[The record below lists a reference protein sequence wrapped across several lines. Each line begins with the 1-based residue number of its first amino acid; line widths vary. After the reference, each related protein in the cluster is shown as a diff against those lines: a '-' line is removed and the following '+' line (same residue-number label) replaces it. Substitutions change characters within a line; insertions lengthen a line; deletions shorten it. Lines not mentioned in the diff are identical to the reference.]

1 MTAKPL
7 IRIVDDDEALTAS
20 SAMLLEAMG
29 WDVAVWHSGGAFLDE
44 ANLMRP
50 GCLVLDVHMPGL
62 TGLDVQAE
70 LERRGSNLPI
80 IFLSAHGSIQIAVH
94 VMRHG
99 AVDFLEKPVEPM
111 TLVQRVAQC
120 VTASLSAKA
129 DDAAADEVRRRFD
142 RLTPREREVIDGV
155 LKNAPNKIIARTLG
169 IELSTVKMH
178 RANAFAKLIR
188 PGNSSRWRTRPASFR
203 PRRLRPKVPIRRHS
217 ERPLRSFPML
227 RRTLLSSLLQTALL
241 GAAGGFGFAPSKAAA
256 RNNARPAPVE
266 EGEADLVIVGSGA
279 AGLSAGLAALEAGVR
294 KVVILE
300 KAAIAGG
307 HTMLASGS
315 VSAVFGADVDKLIDA
330 MLTAGAGE
338 NNPALVET
346 LARQSG
352 AAFEWL
358 AEHGVNWMKT
368 PYRAVGSP
376 GAWSYSTGS
385 AQAGYDYV
393 QCLNRAYHRLG
404 GRILYRTSASSL
416 LFAAAESMDG
426 QARSAVAGIFAE
438 RPQGPMLLIR
448 TPAVIIAA
456 GGFTANRAMI
466 AAFRPD
472 IDPQTPTTAN
482 PRGELLDGS
491 TGDGILMAQAAGAK
505 LADMSAV
512 EVVPFTG
519 GRLTDFVGGDVWL
532 NAEGRRFVSEGETFD
547 VIRSAVEAQPE
558 GRLWVVSDVKSNKGA
573 TLPVKLMSGTVASA
587 ESLEALAKAL
597 QVPFTT
603 LRASIDRWNQ
613 SVKSGWD
620 QDFNRPMP
628 AQAQTIDT
636 PPFYYG
642 EERFSIHY
650 TSGGIAISPKAQV
663 LDRDDHPIP
672 GLYAAGETTGGV
684 HGRTRLGGCAL
695 TDCFVF
701 GRIAGTQAAL
711 RSQKNL
717 RPR

>member
-1 MTAKPL
+1 MSFTLRPFASAALLLSMAGLCAGTLLAAEQTEPSEASAVRARPLVLGVVETAEPSFDDNTVRPVLKAMQSAAPGTQIDVVRLSSATFEVAVAQLKPDL
-7 IRIVDDDEALTAS
+7 VISPAADFLRIVDS
-20 SAMLLEAMG
+20 I
-29 WDVAVWHSGGAFLDE
+29 GA
-44 ANLMRP
+44 
-50 GCLVLDVHMPGL
+50 H
-62 TGLDVQAE
+62 
-70 LERRGSNLPI
+70 PI
-80 IFLSAHGSIQIAVH
+80 GT
-94 VMRHG
+94 R
-99 AVDFLEKPVEPM
+99 K
-111 TLVQRVAQC
+111 TKY
-120 VTASLSAKA
+120 AKH
-129 DDAAADEVRRRFD
+129 
-142 RLTPREREVIDGV
+142 PS
-155 LKNAPNKIIARTLG
+155 K
-169 IELSTVKMH
+169 S
-178 RANAFAKLIR
+178 
-188 PGNSSRWRTRPASFR
+188 
-203 PRRLRPKVPIRRHS
+203 
-217 ERPLRSFPML
+217 
-227 RRTLLSSLLQTALL
+227 
-241 GAAGGFGFAPSKAAA
+241 AGG
-256 RNNARPAPVE
+256 
-266 EGEADLVIVGSGA
+266 
-279 AGLSAGLAALEAGVR
+279 
-294 KVVILE
+294 
-300 KAAIAGG
+300 
-307 HTMLASGS
+307 
-315 VSAVFGADVDKLIDA
+315 
-330 MLTAGAGE
+330 
-338 NNPALVET
+338 
-346 LARQSG
+346 
-352 AAFEWL
+352 
-358 AEHGVNWMKT
+358 
-368 PYRAVGSP
+368 
-376 GAWSYSTGS
+376 
-385 AQAGYDYV
+385 
-393 QCLNRAYHRLG
+393 
-404 GRILYRTSASSL
+404 
-416 LFAAAESMDG
+416 
-426 QARSAVAGIFAE
+426 
-438 RPQGPMLLIR
+438 
-448 TPAVIIAA
+448 AVIIAA

-505 LADMSAV
+505 LVDMSAV

-701 GRIAGTQAAL
+701 GRIAGKEAAL
-711 RSQKNL
+711 RSQKSL

>member
-1 MTAKPL
+1 
-7 IRIVDDDEALTAS
+7 
-20 SAMLLEAMG
+20 
-29 WDVAVWHSGGAFLDE
+29 
-44 ANLMRP
+44 
-50 GCLVLDVHMPGL
+50 
-62 TGLDVQAE
+62 
-70 LERRGSNLPI
+70 
-80 IFLSAHGSIQIAVH
+80 
-94 VMRHG
+94 
-99 AVDFLEKPVEPM
+99 
-111 TLVQRVAQC
+111 
-120 VTASLSAKA
+120 
-129 DDAAADEVRRRFD
+129 
-142 RLTPREREVIDGV
+142 
-155 LKNAPNKIIARTLG
+155 
-169 IELSTVKMH
+169 
-178 RANAFAKLIR
+178 
-188 PGNSSRWRTRPASFR
+188 
-203 PRRLRPKVPIRRHS
+203 
-217 ERPLRSFPML
+217 ML

-241 GAAGGFGFAPSKAAA
+241 GAAGGIGFAPGKAAA
-256 RNNARPAPVE
+256 RNNARSAPVE
-266 EGEADLVIVGSGA
+266 ECEADLVIVGSGA

-416 LFAAAESMDG
+416 LFAAAESLDG
-426 QARSAVAGIFAE
+426 HARSAVAGIFAE
-438 RPQGPMLLIR
+438 RPAGPMLLIR

-505 LADMSAV
+505 LVDMSAV

-532 NAEGRRFVSEGETFD
+532 NAEAAASSPKVKPLML
-547 VIRSAVEAQPE
+547 SAALS
-558 GRLWVVSDVKSNKGA
+558 RL
-573 TLPVKLMSGTVASA
+573 
-587 ESLEALAKAL
+587 
-597 QVPFTT
+597 
-603 LRASIDRWNQ
+603 
-613 SVKSGWD
+613 
-620 QDFNRPMP
+620 
-628 AQAQTIDT
+628 
-636 PPFYYG
+636 
-642 EERFSIHY
+642 
-650 TSGGIAISPKAQV
+650 SPKAGC
-663 LDRDDHPIP
+663 
-672 GLYAAGETTGGV
+672 GLF
-684 HGRTRLGGCAL
+684 L
-695 TDCFVF
+695 TS
-701 GRIAGTQAAL
+701 RAIRAR
-711 RSQKNL
+711 RS
-717 RPR
+717 PSS

>member
-1 MTAKPL
+1 
-7 IRIVDDDEALTAS
+7 
-20 SAMLLEAMG
+20 
-29 WDVAVWHSGGAFLDE
+29 
-44 ANLMRP
+44 
-50 GCLVLDVHMPGL
+50 
-62 TGLDVQAE
+62 
-70 LERRGSNLPI
+70 
-80 IFLSAHGSIQIAVH
+80 
-94 VMRHG
+94 
-99 AVDFLEKPVEPM
+99 
-111 TLVQRVAQC
+111 
-120 VTASLSAKA
+120 
-129 DDAAADEVRRRFD
+129 
-142 RLTPREREVIDGV
+142 
-155 LKNAPNKIIARTLG
+155 
-169 IELSTVKMH
+169 
-178 RANAFAKLIR
+178 
-188 PGNSSRWRTRPASFR
+188 
-203 PRRLRPKVPIRRHS
+203 
-217 ERPLRSFPML
+217 ML

-241 GAAGGFGFAPSKAAA
+241 GAAGGFGFAPGEAAA
-256 RNNARPAPVE
+256 RHDARPAPVE
-266 EGEADLVIVGSGA
+266 EDEADLVIVGSGA

-307 HTMLASGS
+307 HTILASGS
-315 VSAVFGADVDKLIDA
+315 VTAVFGADVDW
-330 MLTAGAGE
+330 
-338 NNPALVET
+338 V
-346 LARQSG
+346 
-352 AAFEWL
+352 
-358 AEHGVNWMKT
+358 KT

-416 LFAAAESMDG
+416 LFAPAESADG

-438 RPQGPMLLIR
+438 RPAGPMLLIR

-597 QVPFTT
+597 QVPFAT

-711 RSQKNL
+711 RSQKSL

>member
-44 ANLMRP
+44 ADLMRP
-50 GCLVLDVHMPGL
+50 GCLVLDVRMPGL

-80 IFLSAHGSIQIAVH
+80 LFLSAHGSIQMAVH

-120 VTASLSAKA
+120 VTASLSA
-129 DDAAADEVRRRFD
+129 
-142 RLTPREREVIDGV
+142 
-155 LKNAPNKIIARTLG
+155 
-169 IELSTVKMH
+169 
-178 RANAFAKLIR
+178 
-188 PGNSSRWRTRPASFR
+188 
-203 PRRLRPKVPIRRHS
+203 
-217 ERPLRSFPML
+217 
-227 RRTLLSSLLQTALL
+227 
-241 GAAGGFGFAPSKAAA
+241 
-256 RNNARPAPVE
+256 
-266 EGEADLVIVGSGA
+266 
-279 AGLSAGLAALEAGVR
+279 
-294 KVVILE
+294 
-300 KAAIAGG
+300 AAIAGG

-416 LFAAAESMDG
+416 LFAAAESLDG
-426 QARSAVAGIFAE
+426 HARSAVAGIFAE
-438 RPQGPMLLIR
+438 RPEGPMLLIR

-505 LADMSAV
+505 LVDMSAV

-701 GRIAGTQAAL
+701 GRIAGKEAAL
-711 RSQKNL
+711 RSHKSL

>member
-1 MTAKPL
+1 
-7 IRIVDDDEALTAS
+7 
-20 SAMLLEAMG
+20 
-29 WDVAVWHSGGAFLDE
+29 
-44 ANLMRP
+44 
-50 GCLVLDVHMPGL
+50 
-62 TGLDVQAE
+62 
-70 LERRGSNLPI
+70 
-80 IFLSAHGSIQIAVH
+80 
-94 VMRHG
+94 
-99 AVDFLEKPVEPM
+99 
-111 TLVQRVAQC
+111 
-120 VTASLSAKA
+120 
-129 DDAAADEVRRRFD
+129 
-142 RLTPREREVIDGV
+142 
-155 LKNAPNKIIARTLG
+155 
-169 IELSTVKMH
+169 
-178 RANAFAKLIR
+178 
-188 PGNSSRWRTRPASFR
+188 
-203 PRRLRPKVPIRRHS
+203 
-217 ERPLRSFPML
+217 ML

-241 GAAGGFGFAPSKAAA
+241 GAAGGFGFAPGEAAA
-256 RNNARPAPVE
+256 RHDARPAPVE
-266 EGEADLVIVGSGA
+266 EDEADLVIVGSGA

-307 HTMLASGS
+307 HTILASGS
-315 VSAVFGADVDKLIDA
+315 VTAVFGADVDKLIDA
-330 MLTAGAGE
+330 MLKAGAGE

-352 AAFEWL
+352 AAFQWL
-358 AEHGVNWMKT
+358 AEHGVNWVKT
-368 PYRAVGSP
+368 PY
-376 GAWSYSTGS
+376 
-385 AQAGYDYV
+385 
-393 QCLNRAYHRLG
+393 RAYHRLG

-416 LFAAAESMDG
+416 LFAPAESADG

-438 RPQGPMLLIR
+438 RPAGPMLLIR

-597 QVPFTT
+597 QVPFAT

-711 RSQKNL
+711 RSQKSL

>member
-1 MTAKPL
+1 
-7 IRIVDDDEALTAS
+7 
-20 SAMLLEAMG
+20 
-29 WDVAVWHSGGAFLDE
+29 
-44 ANLMRP
+44 
-50 GCLVLDVHMPGL
+50 
-62 TGLDVQAE
+62 
-70 LERRGSNLPI
+70 
-80 IFLSAHGSIQIAVH
+80 
-94 VMRHG
+94 
-99 AVDFLEKPVEPM
+99 
-111 TLVQRVAQC
+111 
-120 VTASLSAKA
+120 
-129 DDAAADEVRRRFD
+129 
-142 RLTPREREVIDGV
+142 
-155 LKNAPNKIIARTLG
+155 
-169 IELSTVKMH
+169 
-178 RANAFAKLIR
+178 
-188 PGNSSRWRTRPASFR
+188 
-203 PRRLRPKVPIRRHS
+203 
-217 ERPLRSFPML
+217 ML

-241 GAAGGFGFAPSKAAA
+241 GAAGGIGFAPGKAAA
-256 RNNARPAPVE
+256 RNNARSAPVE
-266 EGEADLVIVGSGA
+266 ECEADLVIVGSGA

-385 AQAGYDYV
+385 ALAGYDYV

-416 LFAAAESMDG
+416 LFAAAESLDG
-426 QARSAVAGIFAE
+426 HARSAVAGIFAE
-438 RPQGPMLLIR
+438 RPEGPMLLIR

-482 PRGELLDGS
+482 PRGLRH
-491 TGDGILMAQAAGAK
+491 QN
-505 LADMSAV
+505 AV

-701 GRIAGTQAAL
+701 GRIAGKEAAL
-711 RSQKNL
+711 RSHKSL

>member
-1 MTAKPL
+1 
-7 IRIVDDDEALTAS
+7 
-20 SAMLLEAMG
+20 
-29 WDVAVWHSGGAFLDE
+29 
-44 ANLMRP
+44 
-50 GCLVLDVHMPGL
+50 
-62 TGLDVQAE
+62 
-70 LERRGSNLPI
+70 
-80 IFLSAHGSIQIAVH
+80 
-94 VMRHG
+94 
-99 AVDFLEKPVEPM
+99 
-111 TLVQRVAQC
+111 
-120 VTASLSAKA
+120 
-129 DDAAADEVRRRFD
+129 
-142 RLTPREREVIDGV
+142 
-155 LKNAPNKIIARTLG
+155 
-169 IELSTVKMH
+169 
-178 RANAFAKLIR
+178 
-188 PGNSSRWRTRPASFR
+188 
-203 PRRLRPKVPIRRHS
+203 
-217 ERPLRSFPML
+217 ML

-241 GAAGGFGFAPSKAAA
+241 GAAGGIGFAPGKAAA
-256 RNNARPAPVE
+256 RNNARSAPVE
-266 EGEADLVIVGSGA
+266 ECEADLVIVGSGA

-385 AQAGYDYV
+385 AQAE
-393 QCLNRAYHRLG
+393 
-404 GRILYRTSASSL
+404 SL
-416 LFAAAESMDG
+416 DG
-426 QARSAVAGIFAE
+426 HARSAVAGIFAE
-438 RPQGPMLLIR
+438 RPEGPMLLIR

-505 LADMSAV
+505 LVDMSAV

-701 GRIAGTQAAL
+701 GRIAGKEAAL
-711 RSQKNL
+711 RSHKSL

>member
-1 MTAKPL
+1 
-7 IRIVDDDEALTAS
+7 
-20 SAMLLEAMG
+20 
-29 WDVAVWHSGGAFLDE
+29 
-44 ANLMRP
+44 
-50 GCLVLDVHMPGL
+50 
-62 TGLDVQAE
+62 
-70 LERRGSNLPI
+70 
-80 IFLSAHGSIQIAVH
+80 
-94 VMRHG
+94 
-99 AVDFLEKPVEPM
+99 
-111 TLVQRVAQC
+111 
-120 VTASLSAKA
+120 
-129 DDAAADEVRRRFD
+129 
-142 RLTPREREVIDGV
+142 
-155 LKNAPNKIIARTLG
+155 
-169 IELSTVKMH
+169 
-178 RANAFAKLIR
+178 
-188 PGNSSRWRTRPASFR
+188 
-203 PRRLRPKVPIRRHS
+203 
-217 ERPLRSFPML
+217 ML

-241 GAAGGFGFAPSKAAA
+241 GAAGGFGFAPGEAKA
-256 RNNARPAPVE
+256 RNDARPAPVE
-266 EGEADLVIVGSGA
+266 EDEADLVIVGSGA

-315 VSAVFGADVDKLIDA
+315 VTAVFGADVDKLIDA
-330 MLTAGAGE
+330 MLKAGAGE

-358 AEHGVNWMKT
+358 AEHGVNWVKT

-416 LFAAAESMDG
+416 LFA
-426 QARSAVAGIFAE
+426 
-438 RPQGPMLLIR
+438 
-448 TPAVIIAA
+448 PAVIIAA

-711 RSQKNL
+711 RSQKSL

>member
-44 ANLMRP
+44 ADLMRP
-50 GCLVLDVHMPGL
+50 GCLVLDVRMPGL

-80 IFLSAHGSIQIAVH
+80 LFLSAHGSIQMAVH

-169 IELSTVKMH
+169 IELSTVSRH
-178 RANAFAKLIR
+178 RFVR
-188 PGNSSRWRTRPASFR
+188 GVCSRKFR
-203 PRRLRPKVPIRRHS
+203 CAGILNGFSI
-217 ERPLRSFPML
+217 FPML

-241 GAAGGFGFAPSKAAA
+241 GAAGGIGSAPGKAAA
-256 RNNARPAPVE
+256 RNNARSAPVE
-266 EGEADLVIVGSGA
+266 ECEADLVIVGSGA

-416 LFAAAESMDG
+416 LFAAAESLDG
-426 QARSAVAGIFAE
+426 HARSAVAGIFAE
-438 RPQGPMLLIR
+438 RPEGPMLLIR

-505 LADMSAV
+505 LVDMSAV

-701 GRIAGTQAAL
+701 GRIAGKEAAL
-711 RSQKNL
+711 RSHKSL

>member
-1 MTAKPL
+1 
-7 IRIVDDDEALTAS
+7 
-20 SAMLLEAMG
+20 
-29 WDVAVWHSGGAFLDE
+29 
-44 ANLMRP
+44 
-50 GCLVLDVHMPGL
+50 
-62 TGLDVQAE
+62 
-70 LERRGSNLPI
+70 
-80 IFLSAHGSIQIAVH
+80 
-94 VMRHG
+94 
-99 AVDFLEKPVEPM
+99 
-111 TLVQRVAQC
+111 
-120 VTASLSAKA
+120 
-129 DDAAADEVRRRFD
+129 
-142 RLTPREREVIDGV
+142 
-155 LKNAPNKIIARTLG
+155 
-169 IELSTVKMH
+169 
-178 RANAFAKLIR
+178 
-188 PGNSSRWRTRPASFR
+188 
-203 PRRLRPKVPIRRHS
+203 
-217 ERPLRSFPML
+217 
-227 RRTLLSSLLQTALL
+227 
-241 GAAGGFGFAPSKAAA
+241 
-256 RNNARPAPVE
+256 
-266 EGEADLVIVGSGA
+266 
-279 AGLSAGLAALEAGVR
+279 
-294 KVVILE
+294 
-300 KAAIAGG
+300 
-307 HTMLASGS
+307 
-315 VSAVFGADVDKLIDA
+315 
-330 MLTAGAGE
+330 
-338 NNPALVET
+338 
-346 LARQSG
+346 
-352 AAFEWL
+352 
-358 AEHGVNWMKT
+358 MKT

-416 LFAAAESMDG
+416 LFAPAESADG

-438 RPQGPMLLIR
+438 RPAGPMLLIR

-597 QVPFTT
+597 QVPFAT
-603 LRASIDRWNQ
+603 LSASIDRWNQ

-711 RSQKNL
+711 RSQKSL

>member
-1 MTAKPL
+1 M
-7 IRIVDDDEALTAS
+7 S
-20 SAMLLEAMG
+20 
-29 WDVAVWHSGGAFLDE
+29 
-44 ANLMRP
+44 
-50 GCLVLDVHMPGL
+50 
-62 TGLDVQAE
+62 
-70 LERRGSNLPI
+70 
-80 IFLSAHGSIQIAVH
+80 
-94 VMRHG
+94 
-99 AVDFLEKPVEPM
+99 
-111 TLVQRVAQC
+111 
-120 VTASLSAKA
+120 
-129 DDAAADEVRRRFD
+129 
-142 RLTPREREVIDGV
+142 
-155 LKNAPNKIIARTLG
+155 
-169 IELSTVKMH
+169 
-178 RANAFAKLIR
+178 
-188 PGNSSRWRTRPASFR
+188 
-203 PRRLRPKVPIRRHS
+203 
-217 ERPLRSFPML
+217 
-227 RRTLLSSLLQTALL
+227 
-241 GAAGGFGFAPSKAAA
+241 
-256 RNNARPAPVE
+256 
-266 EGEADLVIVGSGA
+266 GSGA

-352 AAFEWL
+352 AAFKWL

-385 AQAGYDYV
+385 GASGLRLRTVPQPRLPSLG
-393 QCLNRAYHRLG
+393 RAHSLPYERIVAPLCSG
-404 GRILYRTSASSL
+404 GIYGRTCALSRGGH
-416 LFAAAESMDG
+416 FC
-426 QARSAVAGIFAE
+426 
-438 RPQGPMLLIR
+438 R
-448 TPAVIIAA
+448 TPRGPHAPHPYA
-456 GGFTANRAMI
+456 GSYHCRRRFHGQPGHDCRI
-466 AAFRPD
+466 PPD

-505 LADMSAV
+505 LVDMSAV

-547 VIRSAVEAQPE
+547 VIRAAVEAQPE

-603 LRASIDRWNQ
+603 LSASIDRWNQ

-701 GRIAGTQAAL
+701 GRIAGKEAAL
-711 RSQKNL
+711 RSQKSL

>member
-44 ANLMRP
+44 ADLMRP
-50 GCLVLDVHMPGL
+50 GCLVLDVRMPGL

-80 IFLSAHGSIQIAVH
+80 LFLSAHGSIQMAVH

-129 DDAAADEVRRRFD
+129 DDAAADEVR
-142 RLTPREREVIDGV
+142 GV
-155 LKNAPNKIIARTLG
+155 CSRKFRCAG
-169 IELSTVKMH
+169 ILNGFS
-178 RANAFAKLIR
+178 I
-188 PGNSSRWRTRPASFR
+188 
-203 PRRLRPKVPIRRHS
+203 
-217 ERPLRSFPML
+217 FPML

-241 GAAGGFGFAPSKAAA
+241 GAAGGIGFAPGKAAA
-256 RNNARPAPVE
+256 RNNARSAPVE
-266 EGEADLVIVGSGA
+266 ECEADLVIVGSGA

-416 LFAAAESMDG
+416 LFAAAESLDG
-426 QARSAVAGIFAE
+426 HARSAVAGIFAE
-438 RPQGPMLLIR
+438 RPEGPMLLIR

-505 LADMSAV
+505 LVDMSAV

-701 GRIAGTQAAL
+701 GRIAGKEAAL
-711 RSQKNL
+711 RSHKSL

>member
-44 ANLMRP
+44 ADLMRP
-50 GCLVLDVHMPGL
+50 GCLVLDVRMPGL

-80 IFLSAHGSIQIAVH
+80 LFLSAHGSIQMAVH

-155 LKNAPNKIIARTLG
+155 CSRKFRCAG
-169 IELSTVKMH
+169 ILNGFS
-178 RANAFAKLIR
+178 I
-188 PGNSSRWRTRPASFR
+188 
-203 PRRLRPKVPIRRHS
+203 
-217 ERPLRSFPML
+217 FPML

-241 GAAGGFGFAPSKAAA
+241 GAAGGIGFAPGKAAA
-256 RNNARPAPVE
+256 RNNARSAPVE
-266 EGEADLVIVGSGA
+266 ECEADLVIVGSGA

-416 LFAAAESMDG
+416 LFAAAESLDG
-426 QARSAVAGIFAE
+426 HARSAVAGIFAE
-438 RPQGPMLLIR
+438 RPEGPMLLIR

-505 LADMSAV
+505 LVDMSAV

-701 GRIAGTQAAL
+701 GRIAGKEAAL
-711 RSQKNL
+711 RSHKSL

>member
-1 MTAKPL
+1 
-7 IRIVDDDEALTAS
+7 
-20 SAMLLEAMG
+20 
-29 WDVAVWHSGGAFLDE
+29 
-44 ANLMRP
+44 
-50 GCLVLDVHMPGL
+50 
-62 TGLDVQAE
+62 
-70 LERRGSNLPI
+70 
-80 IFLSAHGSIQIAVH
+80 
-94 VMRHG
+94 
-99 AVDFLEKPVEPM
+99 
-111 TLVQRVAQC
+111 
-120 VTASLSAKA
+120 
-129 DDAAADEVRRRFD
+129 
-142 RLTPREREVIDGV
+142 
-155 LKNAPNKIIARTLG
+155 
-169 IELSTVKMH
+169 
-178 RANAFAKLIR
+178 
-188 PGNSSRWRTRPASFR
+188 
-203 PRRLRPKVPIRRHS
+203 
-217 ERPLRSFPML
+217 ML

-241 GAAGGFGFAPSKAAA
+241 GAAGGIGFAPGKAAA
-256 RNNARPAPVE
+256 RNNARSAPVE
-266 EGEADLVIVGSGA
+266 ECEADLVIVGSGA

-416 LFAAAESMDG
+416 LFAAAESLDG
-426 QARSAVAGIFAE
+426 HARSAVAGIFAE
-438 RPQGPMLLIR
+438 RPEGPMLLIR

-505 LADMSAV
+505 LVDMSAV

-573 TLPVKLMSGTVASA
+573 TLPVKLMSERWRALNRWKPLPKRCRCPLRPSGLPLTAGT
-587 ESLEALAKAL
+587 
-597 QVPFTT
+597 
-603 LRASIDRWNQ
+603 
-613 SVKSGWD
+613 
-620 QDFNRPMP
+620 
-628 AQAQTIDT
+628 
-636 PPFYYG
+636 
-642 EERFSIHY
+642 
-650 TSGGIAISPKAQV
+650 SPS
-663 LDRDDHPIP
+663 R
-672 GLYAAGETTGGV
+672 AAGTKTLTA
-684 HGRTRLGGCAL
+684 RCPRRRRRSTRRPFITAKNAFPFI
-695 TDCFVF
+695 TP
-701 GRIAGTQAAL
+701 RAAL
-711 RSQKNL
+711 PSAPKHRCLTAMIIPFPVSMLPGKQ
-717 RPR
+717 RAGFTAAPVWAAAP

>member
-1 MTAKPL
+1 
-7 IRIVDDDEALTAS
+7 
-20 SAMLLEAMG
+20 
-29 WDVAVWHSGGAFLDE
+29 
-44 ANLMRP
+44 
-50 GCLVLDVHMPGL
+50 
-62 TGLDVQAE
+62 
-70 LERRGSNLPI
+70 
-80 IFLSAHGSIQIAVH
+80 
-94 VMRHG
+94 
-99 AVDFLEKPVEPM
+99 
-111 TLVQRVAQC
+111 
-120 VTASLSAKA
+120 
-129 DDAAADEVRRRFD
+129 
-142 RLTPREREVIDGV
+142 
-155 LKNAPNKIIARTLG
+155 
-169 IELSTVKMH
+169 
-178 RANAFAKLIR
+178 
-188 PGNSSRWRTRPASFR
+188 
-203 PRRLRPKVPIRRHS
+203 
-217 ERPLRSFPML
+217 ML

-241 GAAGGFGFAPSKAAA
+241 GAAGGIGFAPGKAAA

-266 EGEADLVIVGSGA
+266 ESEADLVIVGSGA
-279 AGLSAGLAALEAGVR
+279 AGLSAGLAALEAGVS

-376 GAWSYSTGS
+376 CAWSYSKGS

-426 QARSAVAGIFAE
+426 HARSAVAGIFAE
-438 RPQGPMLLIR
+438 RPEGPMLLIR

-456 GGFTANRAMI
+456 GGFTANGAMI

-482 PRGELLDGS
+482 PRG
-491 TGDGILMAQAAGAK
+491 
-505 LADMSAV
+505 

-603 LRASIDRWNQ
+603 LSASIDRWNQ

-711 RSQKNL
+711 RSQKSL